1 MASRLNDMAVLNDD
15 RKNSNPRAASIRI
28 QADTMSGY
36 SGQRR
41 HDLRIG
47 EIPNY
52 VDDDR
57 VGLNRTLIIPPPPAE
72 MREIAK
78 ERRGRREIQ
87 RKMKSNAAIAT
98 AGIITFGSE
107 AAQLFEE
114 LPKAEQD
121 RAFRDLAE
129 AVARRLNTSLH
140 SLVIHLDEA
149 TIHAHFHLCSYDLD
163 GLPLSKTTRPQILSE
178 LQDLTA
184 EVMQRYCPEIERG
197 TRYGDRLAAGA
208 DYADVI
214 NKSVKQLHR
223 ELPGDLARKQAEVE
237 ALERARE
244 EADAARAASEKLA
257 EIAARVHKEN
267 QDAEA
272 ATRTKLREVEDRLAD
287 LEAQEQNARER
298 VTEMQGRVDKLT
310 AKESLTEKETKR
322 LETYQKRLTDRIA
335 ELEAAEATAE
345 AARADAEAGAA
356 RVKAE
361 AERIRADAE
370 AERIKAE
377 EAADAATERA
387 RAAEARQAEATARA
401 AIVRD
406 GLNAVVTELA
416 AGTLRRSEDGR
427 LRAKDPAP
435 LRAAHPEIKPA
446 IGAAVEV
453 VETAAQS
460 LRKARQTERDAQR
473 KREETEAELAREREA
488 VEQEKAKLEAAFERV
503 IGWMHR
509 LEPLIARFTAWLD
522 LPGLPKS
529 VRDEGLAIMRDAAR
543 TAEGL
548 KKDGPGT

>member
-1 MASRLNDMAVLNDD
+1 MAVLNDD
-15 RKNSNPRAASIRI
+15 RKNANPRAASVRI

-52 VDDDR
+52 VDEDR
-57 VGLNRTLIIPPPPAE
+57 VGLNRTLITPPPPAE
-72 MREIAK
+72 MREIAQ
-78 ERRGRREIQ
+78 ERRGRRETL

-98 AGIITFGSE
+98 AGIITFGAE
-107 AAQLFEE
+107 AAQWFEE

-121 RAFRDLAE
+121 QAFRDLAE

-163 GLPLSKTTRPQILSE
+163 GRPLSQTTRPQILSE
-178 LQDLTA
+178 LQDLTT

-214 NKSVKQLHR
+214 HKSVKQLHR
-223 ELPGDLARKQAEVE
+223 ELPADLARKKAEVE
-237 ALERARE
+237 ALERARA

-257 EIAARVHKEN
+257 EIAARVQLEH
-267 QDAEA
+267 QDAET
-272 ATRTKLREVEDRLAD
+272 ATRIKVREVEDRLAD

-310 AKESLTEKETKR
+310 AKESLTAKETKR

-356 RVKAE
+356 LVKAE
-361 AERIRADAE
+361 AERIKADAE
-370 AERIKAE
+370 AERIEAE
-377 EAADAATERA
+377 KATERA

-401 AIVRD
+401 AVVTE
-406 GLNAVVTELA
+406 GLTAVVTELA
-416 AGTLRRSEDGR
+416 AGTLRRSDDGAFIAED
-427 LRAKDPAP
+427 PTP
-435 LRAAHPEIKPA
+435 LHAACPEIEPA
-446 IGAAVEV
+446 IHQAVEV
-453 VETAAQS
+453 AERARTSFAT
-460 LRKARQTERDAQR
+460 ARQAERDALRQ
-473 KREETEAELAREREA
+473 REETEAELAREREA
-488 VEQEKAKLEAAFERV
+488 VEQEKAKLEAAFDKV
-503 IGWMHR
+503 MGWMRR
-509 LEPLIARFTAWLD
+509 LEPLIARFTAWLN
-522 LPGLPKS
+522 LPGLPEA
-529 VRDEGLAIMRDAAR
+529 VRDEGRAIMGDAAR
-543 TAEGL
+543 TAEELKQDGL
-548 KKDGPGT
+548 GM